1 MRRTASHVV
10 AATLAAATVAPQ
22 TSAQVPH
29 DVVRLEVLPG
39 WREPDGTHVAGFRIS
54 LAPGWKTYWRSPG
67 DAGIPPR
74 FSLSVSN
81 SLTGLRVAWPVPDVY
96 YINGMRTIG
105 YEDEVILPVAFTA
118 DDPSVPIR
126 LSGEIELGVC
136 EDICIPVT
144 FTVGGL
150 LPPVGGSDPAIRAAI
165 ADRPMTEA
173 EAGVGR
179 VVCDISPI
187 DDGLAVSAR
196 MELPR
201 FGESEVAVL
210 ELPDRSIWIS
220 EAETRRDGA
229 AIEAAVEMVPP
240 GGAPF
245 AFDRSE
251 LRITV
256 FADGR
261 AVDIRGC
268 D

>member
-1 MRRTASHVV
+1 MKRTAHHLAV
-10 AATLAAATVAPQ
+10 ATLVAATVAPQ

-29 DVVRLEVLPG
+29 DVARLEVLPG
-39 WREPDGTHVAGFRIS
+39 WREADGTHVAGFRIS

-74 FSLSVSN
+74 FSLSASN
-81 SLTGLRVAWPVPDVY
+81 SLAGLRVSWPVPDVY
-96 YINGMRTIG
+96 YINGMRVIG
-105 YEDEVILPVAFTA
+105 YEDELILPVAFTA
-118 DDPSVPIR
+118 DDPSAPIR
-126 LSGEIELGVC
+126 LSGEIEVGVC

-144 FTVGGL
+144 FAVGGL
-150 LPPVGGSDPAIRAAI
+150 LPPAGGSDPAIRAAI

-179 VVCDISPI
+179 VACDISPI
-187 DDGLAVSAR
+187 DDGLTVSAR
-196 MELPR
+196 VELPR

-229 AIEAAVEMVPP
+229 VIEAAVDMVPP
-240 GGAPF
+240 EGAPF